1 MFKITSVVALI
12 LLTALLGLAGPCNA
26 VGQCS
31 GFVFLKTQSDAFFKR
46 FHITNLLLFSY
57 SQLST

>member
-12 LLTALLGLAGPCNA
+12 LLTALLGLAGQCNA

-31 GFVFLKTQSDAFFKR
+31 GFVFQKPKVIFKGFR
-46 FHITNLLLFSY
+46 HTHN
-57 SQLST
+57 